1 MNEPTVEQT
10 AWQRQRINA
19 LRAASL
25 LLVPLVLW
33 SRPAWTSPVML
44 ELLEIAGILLI
55 VTGVIGRLWAILY
68 IGGRK
73 SHVVLQDGP
82 YSICRHPLYLF
93 SSIAAAGFGL
103 MLGSLL
109 LGAVIGSVVFII
121 LYLTAWDEEA
131 GLRKAFGDEY
141 RRYAEHT
148 PRVMPD
154 LSRFR
159 TEPVITVNIA
169 TLYRNFRDNLLF
181 LALIPL
187 AHVAQWFDSSGVV
200 TTFPLY

>member
-1 MNEPTVEQT
+1 MNDQTVART

-19 LRAASL
+19 LRVASL
-25 LLVPLVLW
+25 LLIPLVLW
-33 SRPAWTSPVML
+33 SRSAWTSPAVL
-44 ELLEIAGILLI
+44 DLLETAGILLVLI
-55 VTGVIGRLWAILY
+55 GVIGRLWAILY

-73 SHVVLQDGP
+73 SQLVLQDGP

-109 LGAVIGSVVFII
+109 LGAVIGGLVFAI
-121 LYLTAWDEEA
+121 LYLTAMDEES
-131 GLRKAFGDEY
+131 GLTKMFGDQY
-141 RRYAEHT
+141 RSYAEQT
-148 PRVMPD
+148 PRILPD

-159 TEPVITVNIA
+159 TAPEITVNIA
-169 TLYRNFRDNLLF
+169 TLYRNFCDNLLL

-187 AHVAQWFDSSGVV
+187 AHAARWLDSAGV
-200 TTFPLY
+200 TDTFPVY